1 MNKIPRVA
9 AAHDMSGLGR
19 CSLTVILPVLSV
31 MGAQCCPLQT
41 AYLSA
46 HTAFPVSSE
55 AAFCDLTGAMRR
67 TVRHWAELGTEFDAI
82 YSGFLGSA
90 EQISVLQECIDTF
103 RTKKTLVLVDPVMG
117 DHGTIYRTY
126 TPEMCSLMCLLAE
139 KADLITPNLTEA
151 AILLGEEYENI
162 PHDEAAYRG
171 WLTRLS
177 LRGSRSVVITGAT
190 LEPGMVG
197 AASFCRENGEF
208 DFSMDREERGEF
220 SGTGDLFAAVLLGAL
235 LRGEKLPAA
244 AARAVAFIRRCAAH
258 TLELGTPLLE
268 GVQFEQL
275 LGGLI
280 LQGV

>member
-1 MNKIPRVA
+1 MNKTPRVA

-67 TVRHWAELGTEFDAI
+67 TVRHWAELGTEFDA
-82 YSGFLGSA
+82 
-90 EQISVLQECIDTF
+90 
-103 RTKKTLVLVDPVMG
+103 
-117 DHGTIYRTY
+117 TIYRTY

-197 AASFCRENGEF
+197 AASFCRETGEF